1 VAELSRRRLL
11 QAGAATAASAA
22 IGALGGCSHNP
33 PRAGAIRAASPTTS
47 SSATTST
54 TPSTLSGLVTSS
66 AIEAENALPGTP
78 NWDIPDDPRIWDRI
92 RGFASATSVD
102 RGGTVQLFVTTA
114 APSWQVQAVRM
125 GWYGG
130 VGGRVVWESPTLPGE
145 AQPPPVMDPVTRMV
159 DTHWRPNYEVTA
171 GADWPPGVYLL
182 KLVTPDGPGTFIP
195 LTVRDDA
202 NTAAYLVQNSVT
214 TWQAYNTWGGAS
226 LYMDEAGR
234 ESGRSKVVTFDRPYY
249 RKGWGEFNGREMDF
263 IRFVERHGL
272 DVTYWTDIDL
282 HADPA
287 AVTRHRALI
296 SLAHDE
302 YYSPAMRKGLE
313 DARDAGTNLV
323 FLGANACF
331 RKIRLEPS
339 ATGAF
344 RHQVNYRVAHED
356 PMYGVDN
363 SQVTVNWRNP
373 PSNDPES
380 SLIGNYYES
389 NPVDADLVIGDADSW
404 FFEGT
409 GLRNGDRIPHVVGN
423 EYDRVTPEAPTPP
436 NIQVLCHSPVVCNG
450 RPSFSDMTWYT
461 ASSGAGVFGAGTF
474 NWEPHLGS
482 DASIGPP
489 SVTNPDAAIQRATL
503 NLLSAVGGGPAGVA
517 HPSENNL
524 ATFGIHP
531 GYIPHPPGL
540 GD

>member
-1 VAELSRRRLL
+1 
-11 QAGAATAASAA
+11 
-22 IGALGGCSHNP
+22 
-33 PRAGAIRAASPTTS
+33 
-47 SSATTST
+47 
-54 TPSTLSGLVTSS
+54 
-66 AIEAENALPGTP
+66 
-78 NWDIPDDPRIWDRI
+78 
-92 RGFASATSVD
+92 
-102 RGGTVQLFVTTA
+102 
-114 APSWQVQAVRM
+114 
-125 GWYGG
+125 
-130 VGGRVVWESPTLPGE
+130 
-145 AQPPPVMDPVTRMV
+145 MDPVTRMV

-182 KLVTPDGPGTFIP
+182 KLITPEGPGTFIP
-195 LTVRDDA
+195 LTVRDDTS
-202 NTAAYLVQNSVT
+202 TAAYLVQNSVT

-226 LYMDEAGR
+226 LYMDEAGKP
-234 ESGRSKVVTFDRPYY
+234 SGRSKVVTFDRPYY

-263 IRFVERHGL
+263 VRFVERHGL

-282 HADPA
+282 HANPA

-302 YYSPAMRKGLE
+302 YYSPTMRKALE
-313 DARDAGTNLV
+313 DARDVGTNLV

-339 ATGAF
+339 ANGAF
-344 RHQVNYRVAHED
+344 RHEVNYRIANDD

-363 SQVTVNWRNP
+363 SQVTVNWRSP
-373 PSNDPES
+373 PSNEPES

-409 GLRNGDRIPHVVGN
+409 GLRNEDRIAHGVGN

-461 ASSGAGVFGAGTF
+461 APSGAGVFASGTF

-482 DASIGPP
+482 DATMAPP
-489 SVTNPDAAIQRATL
+489 SVANPDAAIQQATL
-503 NLLSAVGGGPAGVA
+503 NLLSAVGRGPAGVA
-517 HPSENNL
+517 HPSQNNL
-524 ATFGIHP
+524 ADFGIHP
-531 GYIPHPPGL
+531 GYIPHPPSG
-540 GD
+540 GSATR